1 MSPYLIIDCHIHT
14 YPSVEMSNRDAKIL
28 GFVDKGLAGQF
39 TGAIDDTLAAMKR
52 DGVSKAIM
60 ANWLPISRM
69 KDVALTKLPFGLTDY
84 EAPARE
90 IDQTLVARLQRR
102 NQWTCEAAQGHPEL
116 IPFISVDPVMNA
128 DQIRREIQDR
138 VNNHG
143 ARGIKLQYAGQRVF
157 PHDRRLWPAYETAQE
172 LDVAILG
179 HSGESEGDSAQ
190 YAEPK
195 YFAEVLHHFPRL
207 RLVLAH
213 IGADFYDQAKAL
225 ARAYPQINFDC
236 SDILCAA
243 IFPLTDAELVSL
255 FREVGADR
263 VVLGTDFPFYDRKPL
278 LERLLGLD
286 LTEQEK
292 RQILGENALRIYRLG
307 SNGPATT

>member
-1 MSPYLIIDCHIHT
+1 MNPYLIIDCHIHT
-14 YPSVEMSNRDAKIL
+14 YPTAEMSNRDAKIL
-28 GFVDKGLAGQF
+28 GFVDKGLVGKF
-39 TGAIDDTLAAMKR
+39 SGAIDDTLAAMKR

-84 EAPARE
+84 ETPVRE
-90 IDQTLVARLQRR
+90 IEQTLVARLQRR
-102 NQWTCEAAQGHPEL
+102 NLWTCEAAQGRHEL
-116 IPFISVDPVMNA
+116 VPFISVDTIMNA
-128 DQIRREIQDR
+128 GQMREEIRDKVR
-138 VNNHG
+138 NHG
-143 ARGIKLQYAGQRVF
+143 ARGIKLQFAGQRMF
-157 PHDRRLWPAYETAQE
+157 PHDRRLWLAYETAQE
-172 LDVAILG
+172 LDTVILC
-179 HSGESEGDSAQ
+179 HSGVSEGDSAQ

-195 YFAEVLHHFPRL
+195 YFAEVLCHFPRL

-213 IGADFYDQAKAL
+213 IGAEFYDQAKAL
-225 ARAYPQINFDC
+225 ARAYPQIDFDC

-255 FREVGADR
+255 FRAVGTDR

-286 LTEQEK
+286 LSEQEK
-292 RQILGENALRIYRLG
+292 RQILGENALRIYRLDH
-307 SNGPATT
+307 A